1 MNYNNHFRQ
10 NYVEIPAFT
19 QNEKGEFLNKT
30 SVSILKLGDK
40 VDVHAEIQE
49 YAKQCSIYEMLKK
62 FELTSD
68 ESYLNRD
75 TTGFYVDISDIPNNA
90 GEFIEKFKT
99 EVSKMKAEAL
109 AKEAASKAV
118 EAQKNEASDVS
129 KKEGAE

>member
-10 NYVEIPAFT
+10 NYIEIPAYT

-62 FELTSD
+62 FDMTGD

-75 TTGFYVDISDIPNNA
+75 TTGLYVDISDIPNNA

-109 AKEAASKAV
+109 AKEQAAKAAESTKKETS
-118 EAQKNEASDVS
+118 EAQ